1 MVGVWWVG
9 GGGGGGGGRRADG
22 GGSEPA
28 GVGARERLRA
38 PRAPREDV
46 GVRREGAAPSS
57 SSSSAAAAR
66 RRPARGMAPRS
77 QRAARGSGGKASG
90 ASAGGEGKSK
100 GKGKGSSATA
110 AAAAAPPLQ
119 LPPYERA
126 CGGKGS
132 RPAAGP
138 PAALSAEDVSASGRG
153 LWLVRGVLPA
163 GACAT
168 LCAAAEPSLRACG
181 SRGPAFGEAARRHTR
196 AEADDTAAAAFARAL
211 WERSGLREALAG
223 VLPAEIGGRA
233 PVGLSRRLRVYSY
246 DERGSEHFGRCVC
259 ARAFVRARA
268 EAAGRA
274 R

>member
-1 MVGVWWVG
+1 M
-9 GGGGGGGGRRADG
+9 
-22 GGSEPA
+22 
-28 GVGARERLRA
+28 
-38 PRAPREDV
+38 
-46 GVRREGAAPSS
+46 
-57 SSSSAAAAR
+57 
-66 RRPARGMAPRS
+66 
-77 QRAARGSGGKASG
+77 
-90 ASAGGEGKSK
+90 
-100 GKGKGSSATA
+100 
-110 AAAAAPPLQ
+110 

-132 RPAAGP
+132 RPAARP

-196 AEADDTAAAAFARAL
+196 AEADDMAAAAFARAL

-246 DERGSEHFGRCVC
+246 DERGSEHFGRHLDGSDLAQADGGRG
-259 ARAFVRARA
+259 ARTEFTLLLYLRAP
-268 EAAGRA
+268 AAGGQTRFYDERGGVCGDVA
-274 R
+274 PVEGAALAFRQGYDVCLEHESVPVTSGTKVVLRTDVVYA